1 MGERLMDEEY
11 KSLIERLIL
20 AKLESELVKTDDIN
34 IIKLYVKKQAKKLDR
49 KLEKLEKAK

>member
-1 MGERLMDEEY
+1 MDEEY